1 MPRTPK
7 VQTINAPKSAVQA
20 VVDQAVKG
28 DATIYI
34 GSARVK
40 PREEFVMMFG
50 ANVDMVLKNNDT
62 LTMQD
67 IRVLFCVLAKMSYGN
82 QLAIKQNAIASELGI
97 DTGNVS
103 KAWGK
108 LKKAGVFFKDR
119 HGNEYVNFDLFL
131 KGQGTMVLDNFQEQ
145 ADLAHQILAMNGNE
159 VRQPFGNIPK
169 VRKPRV
175 AKAKPVKAQPTTPTT
190 EDIPF

>member
-7 VQTINAPKSAVQA
+7 VQTIRTSKSAVQA

-50 ANVDMVLKNNDT
+50 ANVDKVLKNNDT

-82 QLAIKQNAIASELGI
+82 QLAIKQNAIAKELGI
-97 DTGNVS
+97 ATSNTS
-103 KAWGK
+103 AAWGK
-108 LKKAGVFFKDR
+108 LKKAGVFFKDQ

-131 KGQGTMVLDNFQEQ
+131 KGQGTMVMDDFQEQ
-145 ADLAHQILAMNGNE
+145 ADTSHQILTMNGNDT
-159 VRQPFGNIPK
+159 RQPFGDLRQ
-169 VRKPRV
+169 RKQHQQRK
-175 AKAKPVKAQPTTPTT
+175 AKAAENAPAQK
-190 EDIPF
+190 